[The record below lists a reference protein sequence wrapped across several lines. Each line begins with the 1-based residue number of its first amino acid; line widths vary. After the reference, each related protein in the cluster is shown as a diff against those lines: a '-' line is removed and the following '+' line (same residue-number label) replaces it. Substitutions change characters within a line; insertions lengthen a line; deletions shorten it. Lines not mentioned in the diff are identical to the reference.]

1 MSFNH
6 TFTRIML
13 SCCMLLMALIPSVQ
27 LAAQNQGGKCT
38 VHVVDE
44 AGQPLLGAAVVL
56 KGTNNGHAVDFE
68 GACVFTSLPDDA
80 ILVATCLGYEDASA
94 VVGGRSDLTITM
106 KTSNLM
112 MDELVVVGYG
122 TMRKRDL
129 SGAVAQVKGE
139 TINEYSTL
147 SAANALQGR
156 VSGVQVNQVSG
167 QPGAGINIRI
177 RGANSIKGN
186 NEPLWIIN
194 GFPGDINMINN
205 SDIESIEILKDAS
218 ATAIYGSRGANG
230 VVIVTT
236 KSAREGEVKVEY
248 NGSVGVQSVIKKMEM
263 MDAWQ
268 FMTYLNEKAAIN
280 NQPVAYDE
288 DQIAAVTKST
298 NWQDLIFRNAMI
310 NDHSLSVTGGNS
322 KIQTS
327 TGLSFFQQ
335 DGIIKN
341 SGYRRISIRSDV
353 KYNISKYVQ
362 ANANV
367 IFSRS
372 DRDQLSAGTVL
383 DGAMSASPL
392 AEPKYE
398 DGRWNDF
405 INEPTA
411 GTNAV
416 AYMEEVQ
423 NKWYSNRLMANA
435 GLTIKPIDGLSIQVS
450 ANVLNKD
457 NRNDVYTPTSYKEN
471 YVGEATI
478 SATNTLDITSNNII
492 TYDKQLG
499 KHHLNVMGGMTY
511 EQSVTKT
518 FSTGT
523 ASGFMSDV
531 TGVHDINSAETKGIP
546 TSSYSDWKLMS
557 FLGRINYNYD
567 DRYLLTVNMRADG
580 SSRYSKGSKWGYFPS
595 AAVAWRIKQES
606 FLRDVNWISELKLRA
621 GYGVTGSTAIEP
633 YSTLNLLDTHNVVFG
648 DDLYVA
654 YTPQDSY
661 LAQLMWEQ
669 TAQTD
674 LGLDLAFFNHRLKL
688 TADVYHKKTTNLLNN
703 VEMPRSSGYTTALM
717 NIGELSNRGFELQV
731 DGRIFD
737 GEVKWDLGANI
748 SMNRSRVDKLSEGKD
763 IFGST
768 VSAPSGLVSGQLNII
783 REGEEMCMFY
793 GWVEDGYDETGRIV
807 YKDIDGVEG
816 ITDADRTIIG
826 NPNPDLLYGFNTSV
840 SWKGFTLSAF
850 FQGVYGN
857 DIYGMSMA
865 TYAYRYNYN
874 ANATADILGNY
885 WTPENPNAK
894 YPNLYQDINL
904 KMSDRFVYDG
914 SYLRCRNITLAYDIP
929 CGKGKFISKARVY
942 VSGQN
947 LFTITKYPF
956 WDPDVNSKGSGTSI
970 TQGVDATS
978 YPSPRT
984 YSIGCK
990 ITF

>member
-6 TFTRIML
+6 TFTRVML
-13 SCCMLLMALIPSVQ
+13 GCCMLLMALVPSVQ
-27 LAAQNQGGKCT
+27 LSAQNQGGRCT
-38 VHVVDE
+38 AHVVDE
-44 AGQPLLGAAVVL
+44 TGEPLFGAAVLV
-56 KGTNNGHAVDFE
+56 KGTDNGHAVDAD
-68 GACVFTSLPDDA
+68 GTCVFPSLAKDA
-80 ILVATCLGYEDASA
+80 VLVATCLGYEDTEVA
-94 VVGGRSDLTITM
+94 VNGRTVMTIVM
-106 KTSNLM
+106 KTSSLM

-139 TINEYSTL
+139 TINEYSSL

-167 QPGAGINIRI
+167 QPGAGIQIRI
-177 RGANSIKGN
+177 RGANSIKGD

-205 SDIESIEILKDAS
+205 ADIESIEILKDAS

-236 KSAREGEVKVEY
+236 KSAREGDIKVEY
-248 NGSVGVQSVIKKMEM
+248 NGSVGVQSVVKKMEM

-280 NQPVAYDE
+280 GQPVAYTD
-288 DQIAAVTKST
+288 DQMAAVTKSV

-310 NDHSLSVTGGNS
+310 NDHSLSVTGGNK

-353 KYNISKYVQ
+353 KYNISKYVT

-372 DRDQLSAGTVL
+372 DRDQLSANTVL

-411 GTNAV
+411 GVNAV
-416 AYMEEVQ
+416 AYIDEVQ

-435 GLTIKPIDGLSIQVS
+435 GLTVKPIDGLSIQLS
-450 ANVLNKD
+450 ANILNKD
-457 NRNDVYTPTSYKEN
+457 NRNDVYTPTTYKEN
-471 YVGEATI
+471 YAGEATI
-478 SATNTLDITSNNII
+478 SATNSLDFTSNNII

-499 KHHLNVMGGMTY
+499 KHHLNVMAGMTY
-511 EQSVTKT
+511 EQAVTKT

-531 TGVHDINSAETKGIP
+531 TGTHDINSADVKGIP

-580 SSRYSKGSKWGYFPS
+580 SSRYSKGNKWGYFPS
-595 AAVAWRIKQES
+595 AAAAWRIKQES
-606 FLRDVNWISELKLRA
+606 FLRDVDWISELKIRG
-621 GYGVTGSTAIEP
+621 GYGITGSTAISP

-654 YTPQDSY
+654 YAPQDQY
-661 LAQLMWEQ
+661 LASLMWEQ

-674 LGLDLAFFNHRLKL
+674 IGLDLAFFNHRLKL
-688 TADVYHKKTTNLLNN
+688 TADFYHKKTTNLLNN

-731 DGRIFD
+731 DGRIID
-737 GEVKWDLGANI
+737 SAVKWDLGVNF
-748 SMNRSRVDKLSEGKD
+748 SMNRSCVDKLSEGKD

-768 VSAPSGLVSGQLNII
+768 VNTPSGLVSGQLNLI
-783 REGEEMCMFY
+783 REGEEMCVFY
-793 GWVEDGYDETGRIV
+793 GYVEDGYDEEGMIV
-807 YKDIDGVEG
+807 YKDLDGEEG
-816 ITDADRTIIG
+816 ITAADRTVIG
-826 NPNPDLLYGFNTSV
+826 NPNPDFLYNFNTSV

-857 DIYGMSMA
+857 DIYGLSMA

-874 ANATADILGNY
+874 ANAMADILGNY
-885 WTPENPNAK
+885 WTPENPDAK
-894 YPNLYQDINL
+894 YPNLHQDINL

-914 SYLRCRNITLAYDIP
+914 SYLRCKNITLSYDIP
-929 CGKGKFISKARVY
+929 CGKGRFISKARVY

-956 WDPDVNSKGSGTSI
+956 WDPDVNSKGGGSSI

-978 YPSPRT
+978 YPSART
-984 YSIGCK
+984 FSLGCK